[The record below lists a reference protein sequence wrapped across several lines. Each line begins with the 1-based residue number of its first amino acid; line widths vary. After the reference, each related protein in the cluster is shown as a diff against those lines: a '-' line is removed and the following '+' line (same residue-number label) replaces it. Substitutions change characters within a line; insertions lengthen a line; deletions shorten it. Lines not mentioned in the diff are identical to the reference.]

1 MPGKSRSVVQLQDHK
16 TAFALAKRR
25 QAEVLLQ
32 SRLFNARER
41 LMGGDYEA
49 WKAQVHDRKIQN
61 ATEKGRH
68 ETIGAEMRQNDRI
81 ACILEERQK
90 RDRKTLQKAITEFRQ
105 TFQKPESRREFDLSD
120 PLALKK
126 DTTPSILEEVKKNS
140 VSGMQRFMGED
151 LGYNERKKA
160 QQEQNR
166 EWTLEHQHTW
176 NNALADH
183 KLAEDIFTKSRLE
196 FDQTAMDLQKLELA
210 TRRAVCAVVK
220 DFNKNQILEA
230 TERRRLEH
238 KQEEEDNV
246 AEIANTLQSD
256 FPSETSHRLGQG
268 RRWTKEQLEEIWLI
282 QKQQIHEKQ
291 RLQEEEKQRDFD
303 WDRQRVQAARVN
315 ILLERKQQRLN
326 RDLRRDM
333 DNKNLNLAYEHK
345 SMTDYLNEEV
355 YRNYP
360 SAEYFSQF
368 NTTSK

>member
-49 WKAQVHDRKIQN
+49 WKAQVHDRKIQD
-61 ATEKGRH
+61 ATEKGKH

-90 RDRKTLQKAITEFRQ
+90 RDRQTLQKAITDFRQ
-105 TFQKPESRREFDLSD
+105 TFQKPESRREFDLSN
-120 PLALKK
+120 PLAIKK
-126 DTTPSILEEVKKNS
+126 DTRPSILVEVQKNS
-140 VSGMQRFMGED
+140 ISGMQKFMGED
-151 LGYNERKKA
+151 LGFKERKKA

-166 EWTLEHQHTW
+166 EWTLEHQHLW

-183 KLAEDIFTKSRLE
+183 RLAEDIFTKSRLE

-220 DFNKNQILEA
+220 DFNKNQ
-230 TERRRLEH
+230 
-238 KQEEEDNV
+238 
-246 AEIANTLQSD
+246 
-256 FPSETSHRLGQG
+256 
-268 RRWTKEQLEEIWLI
+268 
-282 QKQQIHEKQ
+282 

-315 ILLERKQQRLN
+315 ILLERKQQRQN
-326 RDLRRDM
+326 RELRRDM
-333 DNKNLNLAYEHK
+333 DNKNLNLAQEHK
-345 SMTDYLNEEV
+345 NLNDYLNEEV
-355 YRNYP
+355 YRNCP
-360 SAEYFSQF
+360 SEQYFTQF